1 MRYKVRP
8 GIVRAQIC
16 GVYLLIPDR
25 AASEACPYIR
35 RINLLL
41 SAAVEVI
48 EKGQPIEKIYTIYR
62 ILTKRPEEEIRQ
74 KVDRQLADLCDKGF
88 LIRVEDEA

>member
-8 GIVRAQIC
+8 GVVRAQIC
-16 GVYLLIPDR
+16 GAYLLIPDR
-25 AASEACPYIR
+25 EASEACPYVQ

-41 SAAVEVI
+41 SAAVEVL
-48 EKGQPIEKIYTIYR
+48 EKGQPMENIYTMYR